1 MKKSDDELGMQRPIT
16 RRDIVH
22 GLGAIAVGALLPP
35 SGWTGVAIDRST
47 AASYPPLRDGL
58 RGNHAGSF
66 EAMHHLARHARQDW
80 QAPESSVSEIFDLVV
95 VGAGIS
101 GLCAAYFYKRE
112 HPDARILIL
121 DNHADFGG
129 HAKRN
134 EFDVD
139 GRRLIG
145 YGGTQTMQ
153 KPSSYSPL
161 VKDFL
166 DDLGINVKA
175 FESAY
180 DEDFYH
186 RNGLT
191 AGLHFGREQWGTR
204 QMVRFDLGC
213 FDDYIP
219 VAKSPL
225 NAQEAVAAMPI
236 STEAKKQLLALLTI
250 DEDQMPEIKGDKKWD
265 YLYNMSY
272 RDFLRQH
279 LGITELDVFNVLQDL
294 AVDSG
299 VGIDAINALSAMT
312 YGVLPGWD
320 ASGLPALEA
329 SEPYIHHFPDGNA
342 SIVRQLVRRMIPAV
356 APGSSM
362 EDLITATFDYEQ
374 LDRASSHV
382 RLRLNSTV
390 VHVEQ
395 GGEASNSNMVNITY
409 IREGKAHKAQAYGAV
424 LACNNSAIPYLCP
437 QLPEEQREALA
448 FQVKTPILYTS
459 VALRNWRAWKKIGI
473 GAVMCPGSYHI
484 NATLDFPVSW
494 GDYQFS
500 TNPDQ
505 PVIVH
510 MERFPHVSNQGL
522 TARQQ
527 HRAGRHEL
535 LATSFEE
542 IERNVRLQLN
552 EMLAEGSFDAARD
565 IAGITVNRWAHGYA
579 YWYNPLF
586 DTIYDDDD
594 DERYPH
600 MIARKPFGR
609 ISIANADSAAS
620 AMTESAIEQ
629 GYRAAAE
636 LI

>member
-1 MKKSDDELGMQRPIT
+1 MNKSDDDLGMQRPIT

-22 GLGAIAVGALLPP
+22 GIGAIAAGALLPR
-35 SGWTGVAIDRST
+35 SGWTAASLDRAS
-47 AASYPPLRDGL
+47 ADSYPPLRDGL

-66 EAMHHLARHARQDW
+66 EAMHQLARGDRRDW
-80 QAPESSVSEIFDLVV
+80 EPLEQGDSGIFDLVV

-101 GLCAAYFYKRE
+101 GLCAAYYYKRD
-112 HPDARILIL
+112 HPKSRILIL
-121 DNHADFGG
+121 DNHDDFGG

-153 KPSSYSPL
+153 QPSSYSPL
-161 VKDFL
+161 VKEFL
-166 DDLGINVKA
+166 DDLGIDIGA
-175 FESAY
+175 FKSAY
-180 DEDFYH
+180 DENFYR

-191 AGLHFGREQWGTR
+191 AGLHFGRAHWGTR

-236 STEAKKQLLALLTI
+236 SEEAKQQLFSLLSTT
-250 DEDQMPEIKGDKKWD
+250 EDQIPDIEGDAKWD
-265 YLYNMSY
+265 YLYRMSY
-272 RDFLRQH
+272 RDFLSEH
-279 LGITELDVFNVLQDL
+279 LGITEVDVFNVLQDL

-299 VGIDAINALSAMT
+299 VGIDSINALSAMT
-312 YGVLPGWD
+312 YGGLPGWD
-320 ASGLPALEA
+320 AAGLPAAEA

-342 SIVRQLVRRMIPAV
+342 SIARQLVRRMIPAV
-356 APGSSM
+356 ALGTSM
-362 EDLITATFDYEQ
+362 EDLITATFDYDQ
-374 LDRASSHV
+374 LDRASSQV

-395 GGEASNSNMVNITY
+395 GGAASDSKVVDITY
-409 IREGKAHKAQAYGAV
+409 IREGKTYKARAHGTV
-424 LACNNSAIPYLCP
+424 LACNNSAIPYICP
-437 QLPEEQREALA
+437 QLPEVQREALA

-459 VALRNWRAWKKIGI
+459 VALRNWRAWKNMGI

-494 GDYQFS
+494 GGYQFS

-527 HRAGRHEL
+527 HRAGRREL
-535 LATSFEE
+535 LTTSFEE

-552 EMLAEGSFDAARD
+552 EMLIEGGFDAARD

-586 DTIYDDDD
+586 DTIYEDDD

-600 MIARKPFGR
+600 MVARKPFGR

-636 LI
+636 LL